1 MLFSGCCTA
10 SSLSG
15 QRPRTAAEESGGC
28 DGFKAGNGVVIPDAQ
43 VNNVLCS
50 ASEATEQY
58 LVTFRLGP
66 ATDGFQA
73 TTYTSAGN
81 RCGPGWVDIQLLVGG
96 GGGGGGDGHQLSD
109 GRIGSPMRYPLAP
122 KIDAGRSVLSELVML
137 VLKRG
142 KMQPITALQL
152 CHSSPGQLLLLYDF
166 TVVDLTMKAAAV
178 AAAAD
183 QNASKPAEAEAVLQR
198 ASLNCFITG
207 QLTTVRVVER
217 RRKEEEVE
225 NLDPKAVIPR
235 LRRHNTTSEAE
246 TEAEN
251 EHPFDWMSVELTTLD
266 SAERLSSS
274 LLALGAASLLVM
286 AVMDGSQL
294 SRFQAAASSSQH
306 FLFFHLL
313 NWLDLAESWPW
324 LALFLLLGS
333 LAGWLLLSLLQL
345 LFTLAIKRRYVIERI
360 GQLCSGQPETSVV
373 FCGGSLF
380 SLLRLAWLTL
390 FIALGLAAFA
400 YAACLSRKLD
410 YALAGVWSAATM
422 LMLVLTLGAWRLAG
436 DGVFAWARAVRAQ
449 ATYFSVLQAD
459 GRTYAAVR
467 VDDRCRGGGGRMA
480 GCTSGGNLRSGS
492 TIAALLLK
500 EPKSGE
506 SSRREHVRESI
517 GPKLVNPRLRWRR
530 LKLQQQ
536 EEEQKEQKSLE
547 KKNKKQK
554 ERKKKKQTT
563 HVKQKAAGR
572 SVVPMVTNGNKAK
585 CSSTAA
591 ATEAESKRRQKP
603 PKASSV
609 VPRKVLK

>member
-73 TTYTSAGN
+73 TAYTSAGN
-81 RCGPGWVDIQLLVGG
+81 RCGPGWVDIQLLVGGG

-166 TVVDLTMKAAAV
+166 TVVDLTMKAAA
-178 AAAAD
+178 AAAATD
-183 QNASKPAEAEAVLQR
+183 PNASKPAEAEAVLQR

-217 RRKEEEVE
+217 RRREEEEVE
-225 NLDPKAVIPR
+225 NLNPKAVIPK
-235 LRRHNTTSEAE
+235 LRRHNTASGAEAE
-246 TEAEN
+246 EN

-266 SAERLSSS
+266 SAERLSFS

-324 LALFLLLGS
+324 LALFLLLS
-333 LAGWLLLSLLQL
+333 SVLGWLLLSLLQL

-422 LMLVLTLGAWRLAG
+422 LMLVLTLGAWRLTG

-467 VDDRCRGGGGRMA
+467 VDDRGRMA

-500 EPKSGE
+500 EPKSGD

-536 EEEQKEQKSLE
+536 EEEEKSLE
-547 KKNKKQK
+547 KKKKRQK

-591 ATEAESKRRQKP
+591 PATEAESKRRQKP